1 MFCKKCGMQLPEG
14 AAVCPGCGE
23 AVSGGFERGAAS
35 IKKMF
40 SQPLYLAMCIVLSVA
55 AVIGIKSGNIFAVLF
70 AVAAWLTY
78 GNAVS
83 KSAPLKAGGY
93 KFTAVLLK
101 IQYII
106 IWVAVGLIAVFG
118 LVGGILFAFAG
129 NVASYLAGGALD
141 YSSDL
146 SPELSKFVDTL
157 LRFFLSEGAWIAGIA
172 FILVMGAV
180 AACAVVIN
188 LCFVKHFSAYASK
201 LGDAVKNGETD
212 SVSLYDKSLSVRLMV
227 LGILYGVC
235 SAPALIVSL
244 ANSSASD
251 FASNLS
257 TACVAAVFILA
268 SLIVKAPSAP
278 SDE

>member
-23 AVSGGFERGAAS
+23 AVSGGFGYGAAA
-35 IKKMF
+35 IKRMF

-55 AVIGIKSGNIFAVLF
+55 AVIGVKGGDVFAILF

-83 KSAPLKAGGY
+83 KSAPLKSGSY

-106 IWVAVGLIAVFG
+106 IWVAVGLIAAVG
-118 LVGGILFAFAG
+118 LVGGILLVFAG

-141 YSSDL
+141 YSSNL
-146 SPELSKFVDTL
+146 SPELSKLVDTL
-157 LRFFLSEGAWIAGIA
+157 LQFFLREGAWIAGVA

-188 LCFVKHFSAYASK
+188 LCFVKHFSAYASR
-201 LGDAVKNGETD
+201 LSDAVKNGETD
-212 SVSLYDKSLSVRLMV
+212 SVSLYDRSLSVRLMV
-227 LGILYGVC
+227 LGILYGAC
-235 SAPALIVSL
+235 SVPSLIVSL
-244 ANSSASD
+244 ASSSASD

-257 TACVAAVFILA
+257 AACIAAAFILA
-268 SLIVKAPSAP
+268 SVIVKAQPAP
-278 SDE
+278 NAE

>member
-23 AVSGGFERGAAS
+23 AVGVGFERGAAA

-55 AVIGIKSGNIFAVLF
+55 AVIGIKGGDVFAVLF

-83 KSAPLKAGGY
+83 KSAPLKAGSY

-101 IQYII
+101 IEYIV
-106 IWVAVGLIAVFG
+106 IWVAVVLIAAFG
-118 LVGGILFAFAG
+118 LVGGILLAFAG

-141 YSSDL
+141 YSSNL
-146 SPELSKFVDTL
+146 SPELSRLAETL
-157 LRFFLSEGAWIAGIA
+157 LQFFLSEGAWIAGVA

-180 AACAVVIN
+180 AACAVVVN
-188 LCFVKHFSAYASK
+188 LCFVKRFSAYATRLS
-201 LGDAVKNGETD
+201 DAVKDGETD
-212 SVSLYDKSLSVRLMV
+212 SVSLYDRSLSVRLMV

-257 TACVAAVFILA
+257 TACIAAALILA
-268 SLIVKAPSAP
+268 SVIVKAQPAP